1 MKRVFVQ
8 QFFLKKKKDKAI
20 IRNKVKKEQAIMK
33 LSSYLNTKSIFLDLQ
48 EESIDEVIKEMVKR
62 ISKSEENIKGKEKEI
77 GEAVVKR
84 EKEVSTAIGSGI
96 AIPHARIDNFNDF
109 IISIALLKKPL
120 TMNIAGTNKE
130 DKVDFVV
137 LIISDV
143 LKNKNI
149 LKTMSAISKMA
160 LKNSELLEK
169 IKKSSSSNEVI
180 KRFEE
185 ANIEIEH
192 RIIADDVLSPDIV
205 PLGEDAT
212 LEDVA
217 KRLILEKVSGLPV
230 VDKSNNF
237 LGEITERELI
247 EFGMPK
253 YTSLLEDL
261 NFLTV
266 GEPFEEY
273 LLKEKTTTIKELFRK
288 NRTVQID
295 RNTPIME
302 ICSIIVK
309 KGVNRLYVVENNKYV
324 GMIQRSDIIKKVLH
338 I

>member
-1 MKRVFVQ
+1 
-8 QFFLKKKKDKAI
+8 
-20 IRNKVKKEQAIMK
+20 MK
-33 LSSYLNTKSIFLDLQ
+33 LSSYLNSKTIFLDLQ
-48 EESIDEVIKEMVKR
+48 EENIENLIREMVKK
-62 ISKSEENIKGKEKEI
+62 IAKSEENLKGKENEI
-77 GEAVVKR
+77 VEAVLKR
-84 EKEVSTAIGSGI
+84 EMEFSTAMGSGI
-96 AIPHARIDNFNDF
+96 AIPHARIDSLNDF
-109 IISIALLKKPL
+109 LIAIALLKTPIK
-120 TMNIAGTNKE
+120 MNIAGTNKIDE
-130 DKVDFVV
+130 VNFVV

-149 LKTMSAISKMA
+149 LKTMSAISKMT
-160 LKNSELLEK
+160 LKNPQLFEK
-169 IKKSSSSNEVI
+169 IKKSSSAQEII
-180 KRFEE
+180 KDFEE
-185 ANIEIEH
+185 SNIEIEH
-192 RIIADDVLSPDIV
+192 KIIADDVLSPDVI
-205 PLGEDAT
+205 PLSADAT
-212 LEDVA
+212 LENVA

-230 VDKSNNF
+230 VDRENNF

-273 LLKEKTTTIKELFRK
+273 LLNEKTTTIKELFRK
-288 NRTVQID
+288 NKTVQID

-309 KGVNRLYVVENNKYV
+309 KGVNRLYVVENNKYI

>member
-192 RIIADDVLSPDIV
+192 RIIA
-205 PLGEDAT
+205 
-212 LEDVA
+212 
-217 KRLILEKVSGLPV
+217 
-230 VDKSNNF
+230 
-237 LGEITERELI
+237 
-247 EFGMPK
+247 
-253 YTSLLEDL
+253 
-261 NFLTV
+261 
-266 GEPFEEY
+266 
-273 LLKEKTTTIKELFRK
+273 
-288 NRTVQID
+288 
-295 RNTPIME
+295 
-302 ICSIIVK
+302 
-309 KGVNRLYVVENNKYV
+309 
-324 GMIQRSDIIKKVLH
+324 
-338 I
+338 

>member
-1 MKRVFVQ
+1 
-8 QFFLKKKKDKAI
+8 
-20 IRNKVKKEQAIMK
+20 MK
-33 LSSYLNTKSIFLDLQ
+33 LSSYLNSKTVFLDL
-48 EESIDEVIKEMVKR
+48 EEENIEEIIKEMVKK
-62 ISKSEENIKGKEKEI
+62 ISKSEESLRGKEREI
-77 GEAVVKR
+77 AEAVLKR
-84 EKEVSTAIGSGI
+84 EREVSTAIGSGI
-96 AIPHARIDNFNDF
+96 AIPHARIDSFNDF
-109 IISIALLKKPL
+109 IISIALLKKPIS
-120 TMNIAGTNKE
+120 MNIAGTNKE
-130 DKVDFVV
+130 DKIEFVV

-160 LKNSELLEK
+160 LKNPVLLEK
-169 IKKSSSSNEVI
+169 MKKSSTANEVI
-180 KRFEE
+180 KNFEE

-192 RIIADDVLSPDIV
+192 RIIADDVLSPDVV
-205 PLGEDAT
+205 PLKEDAT

-230 VDKSNNF
+230 VDRDNNF

-273 LLKEKTTTIKELFRK
+273 LLNEKTTTIKDLFRK

-309 KGVNRLYVVENNKYV
+309 KGVNRLYVVENNRYV

>member
-1 MKRVFVQ
+1 
-8 QFFLKKKKDKAI
+8 
-20 IRNKVKKEQAIMK
+20 MK
-33 LSSYLNTKSIFLDLQ
+33 LSSYLNSKIIFTDLKADN
-48 EESIDEVIKEMVKR
+48 IDTLIKEMVER
-62 ISKSEENIKGKEKEI
+62 IEKSEGSLKGKVKAI
-77 GEAVVKR
+77 TDAVIKR
-84 EKEVSTAIGSGI
+84 ENEVSTAIGSGI
-96 AIPHARIDNFNDF
+96 AIPHARIENFNDF
-109 IISIALLKKPL
+109 IISIALLKKPVK
-120 TMNIAGTNKE
+120 MKIAGSDKE
-130 DKVDFVV
+130 DEVSFVI

-160 LKNSELLEK
+160 MKNPTLLEK
-169 IKKSSSSNEVI
+169 IKNANSANDVI
-180 KRFEE
+180 KLFEE
-185 ANIEIEH
+185 ANLEIEH
-192 RIIADDVLSPDIV
+192 RIIADDVLSHDII
-205 PLGEDAT
+205 PLKEDAT

-217 KRLILEKVSGLPV
+217 KRFILERVSGLPV
-230 VDKSNNF
+230 VDKNNNF

-266 GEPFEEY
+266 GEPFEDY
-273 LLKEKTTTIKELFRK
+273 LLNEKTATIKELFRK
-288 NRTVQID
+288 NRTIQID

-309 KGVNRLYVVENNKYV
+309 KGVTRLYVVENNKYM